1 MKNNISSQKCR
12 FVKNFYKPHRMYH
25 KHKKTIFHLKN
36 VFVAQFYW
44 PNKAYLTKFLSKIW
58 AKTRKNISLGNDCQ
72 KSKMEES
79 KTGPEYNF
87 TISGVLNSYLELV
100 WQRYPIFFIFPIFHI
115 FKFLPIC
122 HTLWNSKV
130 QNLVL
135 LTQFFSHRS
144 SSVKLVLVLLA
155 IRAEWSS

>member
-115 FKFLPIC
+115 FKFLPNGN
-122 HTLWNSKV
+122 LWKALCFPFKEFNCKMC
-130 QNLVL
+130 
-135 LTQFFSHRS
+135 
-144 SSVKLVLVLLA
+144 
-155 IRAEWSS
+155 

>member
-58 AKTRKNISLGNDCQ
+58 AKKRKNISLGNDCQ

-115 FKFLPIC
+115 FKFLPKYEEQIFKKWEKIQITC
-122 HTLWNSKV
+122 WGCLRKSS
-130 QNLVL
+130 LVP
-135 LTQFFSHRS
+135 HKS
-144 SSVKLVLVLLA
+144 SCKNDFIL
-155 IRAEWSS
+155 

>member
-115 FKFLPIC
+115 FKFLPITHC
-122 HTLWNSKV
+122 CTGYLHSAMQILHRRP
-130 QNLVL
+130 LVSG
-135 LTQFFSHRS
+135 FWWKHPMM
-144 SSVKLVLVLLA
+144 
-155 IRAEWSS
+155 

>member
-115 FKFLPIC
+115 FKFLPIFE
-122 HTLWNSKV
+122 S
-130 QNLVL
+130 
-135 LTQFFSHRS
+135 FFSICTS
-144 SSVKLVLVLLA
+144 SGHFLGESTKKYISQTHTTSGIRCKA
-155 IRAEWSS
+155 I